1 MDTTRFIRNFIL
13 FKEALQ
19 KQNFNNKDLN
29 TTSMQAAL
37 HCEQLALQEQ
47 EHALQIEQA
56 RAKMQLDFLSLQS
69 SLQAQKA
76 STLNTLIQCQSMIK
90 SLKDNAFINRAN
102 AFVSLLQV
110 QANSANGITPNVF
123 ETAFKIIAQ
132 IGSEYNQ
139 ITLNNSHTHNG
150 SVSVSVQEK
159 EQTSEL
165 KTILNKLSKEL
176 EKLNDQSEVNSI
188 QVFSDKL
195 EVLKDAPVR
204 LWGFST
210 LSNAEEGFYNEANEQ
225 LASGSVCLFRSDKL
239 GKHTITFKAS
249 NTKTSLSK
257 NITISVIANKLK
269 ERIN

>member
-1 MDTTRFIRNFIL
+1 MDTTRFIRNFVL

-37 HCEQLALQEQ
+37 QSEQLALSEESQYLQSEQ
-47 EHALQIEQA
+47 V
-56 RAKMQLDFLSLQS
+56 RAKMQIDFLGMQANLQN
-69 SLQAQKA
+69 AKA
-76 STLNTLIQCQSMIK
+76 ETLNKLIQCQAMLK
-90 SLKDNAFINRAN
+90 SLKDNAMINRAN

-110 QANSANGITPNVF
+110 QANAANTITFHNF

-132 IGSEYNQ
+132 IGSEYDQ
-139 ITLNNSHTHNG
+139 ISLDNKKETM
-150 SVSVSVQEK
+150 QEKKEK
-159 EQTSEL
+159 EQTNEL
-165 KTILNKLSKEL
+165 KTILNNLSKEL
-176 EKLNDQSEVNSI
+176 EKLNEQSEVNSI

-195 EVLKDAPVR
+195 EVLKDAPTR

-210 LSNAEEGFYNEANEQ
+210 LSNATEGFYNEANEQ
-225 LASGSVCLFRSDKL
+225 LASGSVCLFRSDKV

-269 ERIN
+269 ERTS

>member
-13 FKEALQ
+13 FKEALK

-37 HCEQLALQEQ
+37 QSEQLALSEESQGLQSEQ
-47 EHALQIEQA
+47 V
-56 RAKMQLDFLSLQS
+56 RAKMQIDFLGM
-69 SLQAQKA
+69 QANFQNAKA
-76 STLNTLIQCQSMIK
+76 ETLNKLIQCQAMLK
-90 SLKDNAFINRAN
+90 SLKDNAMINRAN
-102 AFVSLLQV
+102 ALVSLLQV
-110 QANSANGITPNVF
+110 QASAANGITTSNF
-123 ETAFKIIAQ
+123 EAAFKIIAQ

-139 ITLNNSHTHNG
+139 ITLNDG
-150 SVSVSVQEK
+150 SVSVNEK
-159 EQTSEL
+159 EQTNEL
-165 KTILNKLSKEL
+165 KTILNNLSKEL
-176 EKLNDQSEVNSI
+176 EKLNEQSEVNSI

-195 EVLKDAPVR
+195 EVLKDAPLK

-225 LASGSVCLFRSDKL
+225 IASGSVCLFRSDKV
-239 GKHTITFKAS
+239 GKHTITFKA
-249 NTKTSLSK
+249 TKDNITLSK

>member
-1 MDTTRFIRNFIL
+1 MDTTRFIRNFVL

-29 TTSMQAAL
+29 TISMQAAL
-37 HCEQLALQEQ
+37 QSEQLALNEEAQGLQSEQ
-47 EHALQIEQA
+47 V
-56 RAKMQLDFLSLQS
+56 RAKMQMDFLGMQANLQN
-69 SLQAQKA
+69 AKA
-76 STLNTLIQCQSMIK
+76 ETLNKLIQCQAMLK
-90 SLKDNAFINRAN
+90 SLKDNAIINRAN

-110 QANSANGITPNVF
+110 QASSANGITFHNF
-123 ETAFKIIAQ
+123 ETAFKVIAQ
-132 IGSEYNQ
+132 IGSEYDQ
-139 ITLNNSHTHNG
+139 TFLDNNKKVESM
-150 SVSVSVQEK
+150 QEK
-159 EQTSEL
+159 KQTSEL
-165 KTILNKLSKEL
+165 KTILNSLSKEL

-225 LASGSVCLFRSDKL
+225 IASGSVCLFRSDKL

-257 NITISVIANKLK
+257 NITINVIANKLK

>member
-1 MDTTRFIRNFIL
+1 MDTTRFIRNFVL

-37 HCEQLALQEQ
+37 QSEQLALNEEAQGLQSEQ
-47 EHALQIEQA
+47 V
-56 RAKMQLDFLSLQS
+56 RAKMQIDFLGMQVNLQN
-69 SLQAQKA
+69 AKA
-76 STLNTLIQCQSMIK
+76 ETLNKLIQCQAMLK
-90 SLKDNAFINRAN
+90 SLKDNAMINRAN
-102 AFVSLLQV
+102 ALVSLLQV
-110 QANSANGITPNVF
+110 QANAANGITPSNF
-123 ETAFKIIAQ
+123 EAAFKIISQ

-139 ITLNNSHTHNG
+139 ITLNNG
-150 SVSVSVQEK
+150 SVSVQEK
-159 EQTSEL
+159 EKTNEL
-165 KTILNKLSKEL
+165 KTILNNLSKEL
-176 EKLNDQSEVNSI
+176 EKLNEQSEVNSI

-210 LSNAEEGFYNEANEQ
+210 LSNAEEGFYNEQNEQ
-225 LASGSVCLFRSDKL
+225 IASGSVCLFRSDRV

-269 ERIN
+269 ERMN

>member
-1 MDTTRFIRNFIL
+1 MNTTRFIRNFVL

-29 TTSMQAAL
+29 TISMQAAL
-37 HCEQLALQEQ
+37 QSEQLALNEETQGLQSEQ
-47 EHALQIEQA
+47 V
-56 RAKMQLDFLSLQS
+56 RAKMQIDFLGMQANLQN
-69 SLQAQKA
+69 AKA
-76 STLNTLIQCQSMIK
+76 ETLNKLIQCQAMLE
-90 SLKDNAFINRAN
+90 SLKDNARINRAN

-110 QANSANGITPNVF
+110 QANASNTITFHNF

-132 IGSEYNQ
+132 IGSEYDQVN
-139 ITLNNSHTHNG
+139 LSNG
-150 SVSVSVQEK
+150 RVQVQK
-159 EQTSEL
+159 EDQMNEF
-165 KTILNKLSKEL
+165 KTILNNLSKEL

-195 EVLKDAPVR
+195 EVLEDAPIK

-210 LSNAEEGFYNEANEQ
+210 LSNATEGFYNEANEII
-225 LASGSVCLFRSDKL
+225 ASGSVCLFRSDKV
-239 GKHTITFKAS
+239 GKHTITFKAIKGD
-249 NTKTSLSK
+249 TILTK

>member
-37 HCEQLALQEQ
+37 QSEQLALNEEAQGLQSEQ
-47 EHALQIEQA
+47 V
-56 RAKMQLDFLSLQS
+56 RAKMQMDFLGMQANLQN
-69 SLQAQKA
+69 AKA
-76 STLNTLIQCQSMIK
+76 ETLNKLIQCQAMLK
-90 SLKDNAFINRAN
+90 SLKDNAMINRAN

-110 QANSANGITPNVF
+110 QANAANTITFHNF

-132 IGSEYNQ
+132 IGSEYDQLELTNR
-139 ITLNNSHTHNG
+139 NKSA
-150 SVSVSVQEK
+150 SVKEK
-159 EQTSEL
+159 EQTNEL
-165 KTILNKLSKEL
+165 KTILNNLSKEL
-176 EKLNDQSEVNSI
+176 EKLNEQSEVNSI

-195 EVLKDAPVR
+195 EVIKDAPVR

-210 LSNAEEGFYNEANEQ
+210 LSNANEGFYNEQNEQ
-225 LASGSVCLFRSDKL
+225 LASGSVCLFRSDKV

-249 NTKTSLSK
+249 NSKTTLTK

-269 ERIN
+269 ERTN

>member
-13 FKEALQ
+13 FKDALQ

-37 HCEQLALQEQ
+37 QSEQLALNEEAQGLQSEQ
-47 EHALQIEQA
+47 V
-56 RAKMQLDFLSLQS
+56 RAKMQIDFLGMQANLQN
-69 SLQAQKA
+69 AKA
-76 STLNTLIQCQSMIK
+76 ETLNKLIQCQAMIK
-90 SLKDNAFINRAN
+90 SLKDNAMINRAN

-110 QANSANGITPNVF
+110 QANAANTITFHNF

-132 IGSEYNQ
+132 IGSEYDQ
-139 ITLNNSHTHNG
+139 VLLDNNHTKDK
-150 SVSVSVQEK
+150 SMKEK
-159 EQTSEL
+159 EQTNEL
-165 KTILNKLSKEL
+165 KTILNNLSKEL
-176 EKLNDQSEVNSI
+176 EKLNEQSEVNSI

-210 LSNAEEGFYNEANEQ
+210 LSNANEGFYNEQNEQ
-225 LASGSVCLFRSDKL
+225 LASGSVCLFRSDKV

-249 NTKTSLSK
+249 NAKTSLSK

-269 ERIN
+269 ERTN

>member
-1 MDTTRFIRNFIL
+1 MDTTRFIRNFVL

-37 HCEQLALQEQ
+37 QSEQLSLNEEAQGLQSEQ
-47 EHALQIEQA
+47 M
-56 RAKMQLDFLSLQS
+56 RAKMQMDFLGMQANLQN
-69 SLQAQKA
+69 AKA
-76 STLNTLIQCQSMIK
+76 ETLNKLIQCQAMLK
-90 SLKDNAFINRAN
+90 SLKDNAMINRAN
-102 AFVSLLQV
+102 ALVSLLQV
-110 QANSANGITPNVF
+110 QANAANGITPSNF
-123 ETAFKIIAQ
+123 EAAFKIISQ

-139 ITLNNSHTHNG
+139 ITLNNG
-150 SVSVSVQEK
+150 SVSVQEK
-159 EQTSEL
+159 EQTNEL
-165 KTILNKLSKEL
+165 KTLLNELGKEL
-176 EKLNDQSEVNSI
+176 EKLNEQSEVNSI

-195 EVLKDAPVR
+195 EVLKDAPIK

-210 LSNAEEGFYNEANEQ
+210 LSNANEGFYNEQDEQ
-225 LASGSVCLFRSDKL
+225 IASGSVCLFRSDKV

-249 NTKTSLSK
+249 NTKTTLTK